1 MSTHASRAN
10 PWRNASPLGMI
21 FSAVLVIFYTV
32 IFLIP
37 FGIAIWL
44 SFQNWDFIVDPKFIG
59 IRNYV
64 RAFSDGYFWQALRVT
79 VIFSFA
85 EIGIAVAIAL
95 TIAFLLSRLPSRSQR
110 FYLALCYLPVVTPT
124 LVSILLWRWLYLP
137 SDGVFNSI
145 LRSIGLPAQ
154 PFLDSNSQALWCII
168 AMVIWAHLGS
178 GIVLY
183 LAGINDVP
191 EQLLEAATLD
201 GAGALTQFR
210 YIILPLLGPV
220 IFFNVV
226 VSVISTVQMFEQFYI
241 MSGPGFSTRTLA
253 LYTYQLGF
261 QSVNLGYGAALSM
274 LIFVLLLAATVVQFR
289 AYNVRWEY

>member
-1 MSTHASRAN
+1 M
-10 PWRNASPLGMI
+10 
-21 FSAVLVIFYTV
+21 
-32 IFLIP
+32 
-37 FGIAIWL
+37 
-44 SFQNWDFIVDPKFIG
+44 
-59 IRNYV
+59 
-64 RAFSDGYFWQALRVT
+64 
-79 VIFSFA
+79 
-85 EIGIAVAIAL
+85 
-95 TIAFLLSRLPSRSQR
+95 
-110 FYLALCYLPVVTPT
+110 VTPT
-124 LVSILLWRWLYLP
+124 VDSINVWRWLYLP